1 MNLEH
6 LRHADTEVRWQDD
19 DDVANC
25 PACNNHFTVTV
36 RKLHCRHC
44 GHIYCDKCLT
54 KTVPSGP
61 RKRPAR
67 VCDICHTLLTPNI
80 APYFSQESAQQS
92 SSVTTNS

>member
-1 MNLEH
+1 MTLEQ
-6 LRHADTEVRWQDD
+6 LRRADSEVRWQDD

-25 PACNNHFTVTV
+25 PGCNNHFTVTV

-54 KTVPSGP
+54 KTVLSGP

-80 APYFSQESAQQS
+80 APYFSQDSAHQPA
-92 SSVTTNS
+92 VTSGP